1 MLGVG
6 LGSAFGQGKTAL
18 RPPGKSGKATHQLQS
33 TGDMRLRI
41 FFCCCWKA
49 DQMSQRGGSSKYTK
63 ILVATDSNLI
73 ND

>member
-6 LGSAFGQGKTAL
+6 LGSVFGHGKTAL

-33 TGDMRLRI
+33 TSDMRLRI

-49 DQMSQRGGSSKYTK
+49 DQMGQRGGSSKHTK